1 MVGVALVGAGNWGA
15 NWLRTL
21 ATLPGADLRW
31 CCDLDPA
38 LRATVADKYPAVR
51 PTADLDDLLRD
62 PDTRGI
68 VIATPAPTH
77 AGLARRALAAGKDVM
92 VEKPMALTAA
102 EAVDLARIADA
113 GQRVL
118 MVGHLM
124 EYHPAL
130 PALRRMMADGLIGD
144 VRRIESRRSNH
155 GVLRTDENA
164 WWSLAPHDISMVL
177 RLMGDWPSAVRC
189 DGQCIVQPAVAD
201 VVGAAIRFP
210 GDRMARID
218 VSWHDMT
225 KVRQLKLYGTR
236 RWVMFDDMQPWERK
250 VVAYDRGFDV
260 TPAAGGRRPQIKTRA
275 GDAEAVHLDPT
286 EPLVAEARHFIDCVR
301 TRARPLSD
309 GWAGAAA
316 VAVLEA
322 GQESLEAGREVP
334 IPRPP
339 AGLRMA
345 G

>member
-21 ATLPGADLRW
+21 AALPGADLRW

-38 LRATVADKYPAVR
+38 LRQSIVNRYPAVR

-62 PDTRGI
+62 PDVKGV
-68 VIATPAPTH
+68 VIAAPAPTH
-77 AGLARRALAAGKDVM
+77 AKLAHRALAAGKDVL

-102 EAVDLARIADA
+102 EAIDLARAADA

-130 PALRRMMADGLIGD
+130 PALRRMIDDGTVGA

-164 WWSLAPHDISMVL
+164 WWSLAPHDISMAL
-177 RLMGDWPSAVRC
+177 RLMGDWPAAVRC
-189 DGQCIVQPAVAD
+189 DGQCVVQPAVAD

-210 GDRMARID
+210 GDRVARID

-236 RWVMFDDMQPWERK
+236 RWVLFDDMQPWERK
-250 VVAYDRGFDV
+250 VTAYDRGFDV
-260 TPAAGGRRPQIKTRA
+260 TPAGVRTRA
-275 GDAEAVHLDPT
+275 GAAEVVPLDPT
-286 EPLVAEARHFIDCVR
+286 EPLVAEARHFVECVR

-309 GWAGAAA
+309 GWAGAAV
-316 VAVLEA
+316 VAVLEV
-322 GQESLEAGREVP
+322 GQESLLAD
-334 IPRPP
+334 
-339 AGLRMA
+339 LQH
-345 G
+345 